1 MRKRIQ
7 LVVQLFKEAGAAV
20 HAMPLLVL
28 APFAVSLKANKNV
41 PSIKFISI
49 LKITPFSLIKWHRSQ
64 KLTKTNLNSFFK
76 SKLKGSQ
83 NFFSR

>member
-28 APFAVSLKANKNV
+28 APFAVSLKANNNV
-41 PSIKFISI
+41 PSNQVISI
-49 LKITPFSLIKWHRSQ
+49 LKITPFSLIKWHRIQ

-76 SKLKGSQ
+76 SKLKLI
-83 NFFSR
+83 N